1 MSTSPYYYLILIA
14 ILLTTCGYAILLKHV
29 YDLKNADSI
38 PYLTL
43 LPILAGLLIFLFI
56 AFVRK
61 YPIHLMLYLVS
72 VVSIIG
78 ILNMK
83 RNATPSKK

>member
-1 MSTSPYYYLILIA
+1 MSSPYYYLILTSIF
-14 ILLTTCGYAILLKHV
+14 LTTCGYVALLKHV
-29 YDLKNADSI
+29 YDAKNADCV

-43 LPILAGLLIFLFI
+43 LPILAALLIFLFI

-61 YPIHLMLYLVS
+61 YPIHLMLYIIALVA
-72 VVSIIG
+72 IMG

-83 RNATPSKK
+83 RNASAPKK

>member
-1 MSTSPYYYLILIA
+1 MSSPYYYLILTA
-14 ILLTTCGYAILLKHV
+14 IFLTTCGYAALLKHI
-29 YDLKNADSI
+29 YDAKNADCVS
-38 PYLTL
+38 YLTL
-43 LPILAGLLIFLFI
+43 LPILVGLLIFLFI

-83 RNATPSKK
+83 HNSKLSVKK